1 MNGNGEKKT
10 RVMREVTERQ
20 DRVLRVLEAAN
31 YAKIENITIKDGQ
44 VRTLEVRL
52 LLDFDKPE
60 EFKKAVEE
68 LKTIPLL

>member
-1 MNGNGEKKT
+1 MNGDGGKKT

-20 DRVLRVLEAAN
+20 DRVLRVLEAVN